1 MVVLLGFLVY
11 DWLGLGTNVRG
22 SINYELE
29 EPLPPGSS
37 LLIELR
43 DTTYQDAPSELILHQ
58 IIVDP
63 PPPPHSFKLSY
74 GSAEIDASSVYS
86 IQAKIKDSTGRL
98 LFINDTSYDVI
109 TGGHSKRVDLEL
121 VSVQ

>member
-29 EPLPPGSS
+29 GPLPSGSS
-37 LLIELR
+37 LVIELR
-43 DTTYQDAPSELILHQ
+43 DTTHQDASSKLIVRQ
-58 IIVDP
+58 IIADP

-74 GSAEIDASSVYS
+74 GSAEINASSTYS
-86 IQAKIKDSTGRL
+86 IQVKIKDSNGRL
-98 LFINDTSYDVI
+98 LFTNDTSSDVI
-109 TGGHSKRVDLEL
+109 TGGHSKRIDLEL
-121 VSVQ
+121 VSAQ